1 MSTTQTEKQYLT
13 REKYDTLQKELD
25 YLRTDRRKEVAEN
38 LEYAKKLGDLSENAE
53 YHEAR
58 ERQAEVE
65 DRIRHL
71 ENILK
76 DASIIEVKHSRSD
89 TIAIG
94 SSVSIVRQ
102 GETDTHA
109 YSIVSSEEA
118 DSASGK
124 LSNLSP
130 LGSALVGKKKGDMV
144 KVKTPKGLMTYIITE
159 VK

>member
-1 MSTTQTEKQYLT
+1 MEKQYLT
-13 REKYDTLQKELD
+13 REKYDTLAKELD
-25 YLRTDRRKEVAEN
+25 YLRIERRKEVAEN

-71 ENILK
+71 ENIMK
-76 DASIIEVKHSRSD
+76 DASIIEGNHSGTVS
-89 TIAIG
+89 IG
-94 SSVSIVRQ
+94 SEVTIVRT
-102 GETDTHA
+102 GETENRT

-130 LGSALVGKKKGDMV
+130 LGSALVGKNVGDSV
-144 KVKTPKGLMTYIITE
+144 KVKTPKGMTEYKITE
-159 VK
+159 IK

>member
-1 MSTTQTEKQYLT
+1 MQTDKQYLT
-13 REKYDTLQKELD
+13 KEKYDTLAKELD

-71 ENILK
+71 EGIMK
-76 DASIIEVKHSRSD
+76 EASIIVGKHSDIIS
-89 TIAIG
+89 IG
-94 SSVSIVRQ
+94 SSVSIVRE
-102 GETDTHA
+102 GEKEIHIYT
-109 YSIVSSEEA
+109 IVSSEEA
-118 DSASGK
+118 DSVSGK

-130 LGSALVGKKKGDMV
+130 LGSALIGKKSGDSV
-144 KVKTPKGLMTYIITE
+144 KVKTPKGVISYTISEI
-159 VK
+159 K

>member
-1 MSTTQTEKQYLT
+1 MDKQYLT

-25 YLRTDRRKEVAEN
+25 YLRTNRRKEVAEN

-71 ENILK
+71 ESIMK
-76 DASIIEVKHSRSD
+76 DASIIEGKRGD
-89 TIAIG
+89 TVSIG
-94 SSVSIVRQ
+94 SSVSIMRE
-102 GETDTHA
+102 GEKETHT

-118 DSASGK
+118 DSATGK

-130 LGSALVGKKKGDMV
+130 LGAALVGKKEGDTV
-144 KVKTPKGLMTYIITE
+144 KVKTPKGIMEYKIIE
-159 VK
+159 IK

>member
-1 MSTTQTEKQYLT
+1 MEKQYLT

-25 YLRTDRRKEVAEN
+25 YLRTDRRREVAEN

-71 ENILK
+71 EGIMK
-76 DASIIEVKHSRSD
+76 DASIIEGKRGD
-89 TIAIG
+89 TVSIG
-94 SSVSIVRQ
+94 SSVSIMRE
-102 GETDTHA
+102 GEKETHT
-109 YSIVSSEEA
+109 YTIVSSEEA

-130 LGSALVGKKKGDMV
+130 LGAALVGKKKGDMV
-144 KVKTPKGLMTYIITE
+144 KVKTPKGVMTYAITE
-159 VK
+159 IK

>member
-1 MSTTQTEKQYLT
+1 MDKQYLT
-13 REKYDTLQKELD
+13 REKYDTLAKELD
-25 YLRTDRRKEVAEN
+25 YLRTERRREVAEN

-71 ENILK
+71 ENIMK
-76 DASIIEVKHSRSD
+76 DASIIEGKRGD
-89 TIAIG
+89 TVSIG
-94 SSVSIVRQ
+94 SSVSIMRE
-102 GETDTHA
+102 GEKETHT
-109 YSIVSSEEA
+109 YTIVSSEEA

-130 LGSALVGKKKGDMV
+130 LGAALVGKKDGDTV
-144 KVKTPKGLMTYIITE
+144 KVKTPKGIMEYKIIE
-159 VK
+159 IK

>member
-1 MSTTQTEKQYLT
+1 MDKQYLT

-25 YLRTDRRKEVAEN
+25 YLRTERRKEVAEN

-71 ENILK
+71 ENIMK
-76 DASIIEVKHSRSD
+76 DASIIEGKHGGDVS
-89 TIAIG
+89 IG
-94 SSVSIVRQ
+94 SSVSIMRE
-102 GETDTHA
+102 GEKETHT

-130 LGSALVGKKKGDMV
+130 LGAALVGKNTGDTV
-144 KVKTPKGLMTYIITE
+144 KVKTPKGVMEYKIIE
-159 VK
+159 IK

>member
-1 MSTTQTEKQYLT
+1 MDKQYLT
-13 REKYDTLQKELD
+13 REKYDTLAKELD
-25 YLRTDRRKEVAEN
+25 YLRTDKRREVAEN

-71 ENILK
+71 ENIMK
-76 DASIIEVKHSRSD
+76 DASIIVGNHDD
-89 TIAIG
+89 TISIG
-94 SSVSIVRQ
+94 SSVSIVRE
-102 GETDTHA
+102 GEKEIHTYT
-109 YSIVSSEEA
+109 IVSSEEA

-130 LGSALVGKKKGDMV
+130 LGSSLVGKKNGDMV
-144 KVKTPKGLMTYIITE
+144 KVKTPKGIMMYIITE
-159 VK
+159 IK

>member
-1 MSTTQTEKQYLT
+1 MDKQYLT
-13 REKYDTLQKELD
+13 REKYNTLQKELD

-71 ENILK
+71 ESIMK
-76 DASIIEVKHSRSD
+76 DASIIEGKRGD
-89 TIAIG
+89 TVSIG
-94 SSVSIVRQ
+94 SSVSIMRE
-102 GETDTHA
+102 GEKETHT
-109 YSIVSSEEA
+109 YTIVSSEEA

-130 LGSALVGKKKGDMV
+130 LGAALVGKKSGDSV
-144 KVKTPKGLMTYIITE
+144 KVKTPKGVITYAITE
-159 VK
+159 IK

>member
-1 MSTTQTEKQYLT
+1 MQSEKQYLT
-13 REKYDTLQKELD
+13 REKYDTLAKELE

-71 ENILK
+71 EIIMK
-76 DASIIEVKHSRSD
+76 SAAIIEGSHSGTVSIGSVVSIIRDGDKDGRS
-89 TIAIG
+89 
-94 SSVSIVRQ
+94 
-102 GETDTHA
+102 

-118 DSASGK
+118 DSEEGK

-130 LGSALVGKKKGDMV
+130 LGSALVGKKAGDSV
-144 KVKTPKGLMTYIITE
+144 KVKTPKGMMTYKIVEI
-159 VK
+159 K

>member
-1 MSTTQTEKQYLT
+1 MQTEKQYLT
-13 REKYDTLQKELD
+13 KDKYDALTKELD

-65 DRIRHL
+65 DRIGHL
-71 ENILK
+71 EAILK
-76 DASIIEVKHSRSD
+76 NASIIEEGGHS
-89 TIAIG
+89 G
-94 SSVSIVRQ
+94 SVSVGSVVSIVRS
-102 GETDTHA
+102 GEKEARA

-118 DSASGK
+118 DSEKGK

-130 LGSALVGKKKGDMV
+130 LGSALVGKKTGDSV
-144 KVKTPKGLMTYIITE
+144 KVKTPKGMMTYEIKE

>member
-1 MSTTQTEKQYLT
+1 MEKQYLT
-13 REKYDTLQKELD
+13 REKYDTLAKELE
-25 YLRTDRRKEVAEN
+25 YLRTDRRREVAEN

-71 ENILK
+71 EDIMK
-76 DASIIEVKHSRSD
+76 EASIIEGKHGDVVS
-89 TIAIG
+89 IG
-94 SSVSIVRQ
+94 STVTIMRQ
-102 GETDTHA
+102 GEKESRT

-118 DSASGK
+118 DSTAGK

-130 LGSALVGKKKGDMV
+130 LGAGLIGKKTGDPI
-144 KVKTPKGLMTYIITE
+144 KVKTPKGVMVYTIAEI
-159 VK
+159 K

>member
-1 MSTTQTEKQYLT
+1 MPTEKQYLT

-71 ENILK
+71 ESIMK
-76 DASIIEVKHSRSD
+76 DASIIGSKRGD
-89 TIAIG
+89 TVSIG
-94 SSVSIVRQ
+94 SSVSIMRE
-102 GETDTHA
+102 GEKETHT

-118 DSASGK
+118 DSVTGK

-130 LGSALVGKKKGDMV
+130 LGAAIIGKKKGDMV
-144 KVKTPKGLMTYIITE
+144 KVKTPKGVMSYTITE
-159 VK
+159 IK